1 MNNQNLIIYNYLSVF
16 EILSEIEN
24 NLNFKI
30 IKLNKEDLSSFDEN
44 KYLNFIFLTKSQ
56 IPKINNQFI
65 LDSLPIKLSKL
76 VEKINIKFL
85 KINYK
90 DQSNYSIGKYTLNL
104 NSKNF
109 STEEKDLKLTEKEI
123 STILYLSKSK
133 KSISIKELQVKVWD
147 HKSLLET
154 HTVETHIH
162 RLRKKI
168 KEKFNDENFIISSK
182 EGYSIN

>member
-76 VEKINIKFL
+76 VEKIEDWL
-85 KINYK
+85 V
-90 DQSNYSIGKYTLNL
+90 SG
-104 NSKNF
+104 
-109 STEEKDLKLTEKEI
+109 
-123 STILYLSKSK
+123 KSK
-133 KSISIKELQVKVWD
+133 KLINSYIIENKQVF
-147 HKSLLET
+147 T
-154 HTVETHIH
+154 
-162 RLRKKI
+162 
-168 KEKFNDENFIISSK
+168 FNAN
-182 EGYSIN
+182 